1 MNYIYILG
9 HKELFPSV
17 FGITHRQFELILP
30 KFSHALRI
38 AEHKKAYEK
47 KRQREIGGGRKP
59 TLKTD
64 RQKLFFI
71 LFYYKTYPAFRFAQ
85 VLFEFEKS
93 NIQYWKEFLETVLFA
108 ALGYQLE
115 LPQRQINSMAGLIS
129 ICPALREFIVDAT
142 ERPVR
147 RPKNPKDQTKYC
159 SGKKKRHTVKN
170 QITIHP
176 KNKRIL
182 SVSLT
187 VEGKLHDKKL
197 FEKDPA
203 IYRIPPKA
211 KGLGD
216 LGYEGARKINPF
228 ISFATPFKKAGGKE
242 LTISQKT
249 TNKALSSA
257 RVKAEHVF
265 AYMKHF
271 NILSHTFR
279 NRIPKADQ
287 SFLNIA
293 CLYNFTKNLQIDY
306 FKER

>member
-1 MNYIYILG
+1 MNYIYLLN

-17 FGITHRQFELILP
+17 IGVTHRQFELLLP
-30 KFSHALRI
+30 KFSYALRI

-47 KRQREIGGGRKP
+47 KRQREVGGGRKP

-71 LFYYKTYPAFRFAQ
+71 LFYYKVYPTFRFNQAI
-85 VLFEFEKS
+85 FEFDKR
-93 NIQYWKEFLETVLFA
+93 NTQIWKEFLEPVLFE
-108 ALGYQLE
+108 ALGHELE
-115 LPQRQINSMAGLIS
+115 LPERKINSMVGLIT
-129 ICPALREFIVDAT
+129 ICPDLKQFIVDAA

-147 RPKNPKDQTKYC
+147 RPKDPKDQTKYY

-170 QITIHP
+170 QITISP
-176 KNKRIL
+176 KSKRIL

-197 FEKDPA
+197 FEKDPTVLRA
-203 IYRIPPKA
+203 PPKA

-216 LGYEGARKINPF
+216 LGYEGVRETNPL
-228 ISFATPFKKAGGKE
+228 ISFITPFKKPRGKE
-242 LTISQKT
+242 LSETQKI
-249 TNKALSSA
+249 TNKTLSSV
-257 RVKAEHVF
+257 RVSVEHVL

-287 SFLNIA
+287 PFVNIA
-293 CLYNFTKNLQIDY
+293 CLYNFTRSY
-306 FKER
+306 R

>member
-1 MNYIYILG
+1 MNYIYILK

-17 FGITHRQFELILP
+17 IGITYKQFELILP
-30 KFSHALRI
+30 KFSYALRI

-47 KRQREIGGGRKP
+47 KRQREVGGGRKP

-71 LFYYKTYPAFRFAQ
+71 LFYYKVYPTFRFAQ
-85 VLFEFEKS
+85 TVFEFDKR
-93 NIQYWKEFLETVLFA
+93 NIQYWKEFLEPVLFE
-108 ALGYQLE
+108 ALGYELE
-115 LPQRQINSMAGLIS
+115 LPERKINSMAGLIN
-129 ICPALREFIVDAT
+129 ICPALNQFIVDAT

-147 RPKNPKDQTKYC
+147 RPKDPKDQTKYY
-159 SGKKKRHTVKN
+159 SGKKKRHMVKN

-176 KNKRIL
+176 KSRRIL

-197 FEKDPA
+197 FERDPTVL
-203 IYRIPPKA
+203 RVPPKA

-216 LGYEGARKINPF
+216 LGYEGAREVNPF
-228 ISFATPFKKAGGKE
+228 ISFVTPFKKPRGKE
-242 LTISQKT
+242 LSLSQKT
-249 TNKALSSA
+249 TNKALSSV
-257 RVKAEHVF
+257 RVRVEHVL

-279 NRIPKADQ
+279 NRIPKADK

-293 CLYNFTKNLQIDY
+293 CLYNFTRTY
-306 FKER
+306 R

>member
-1 MNYIYILG
+1 MNYIYILK

-17 FGITHRQFELILP
+17 IGITYKQFESVLP
-30 KFSHALRI
+30 KFSYALRI

-47 KRQREIGGGRKP
+47 KRQREVGGGRKP
-59 TLKTD
+59 TLATD

-71 LFYYKTYPAFRFAQ
+71 LFYYKVYPTFRFAQ
-85 VLFEFEKS
+85 TIFEFDKR
-93 NIQYWKEFLETVLFA
+93 NIQCWKEFLEPVLFA
-108 ALGYQLE
+108 ALGYELE
-115 LPQRQINSMAGLIS
+115 LPETRVNGLTGLLTV
-129 ICPALREFIVDAT
+129 CPALSQFIVDAT

-147 RPKNPKDQTKYC
+147 RPKDPKGQTKYY

-176 KNKRIL
+176 KSKRIL

-197 FEKDPA
+197 FERDPTVL
-203 IYRIPPKA
+203 RVPPKA

-216 LGYEGARKINPF
+216 SGYEGARGVNPF
-228 ISFATPFKKAGGKE
+228 ISFVTPFKKPRGKE
-242 LTISQKT
+242 LSLSQKT
-249 TNKALSSA
+249 TNKTLSSV
-257 RVKAEHVF
+257 RVRVEHVL

-293 CLYNFTKNLQIDY
+293 CLYNFTRTY
-306 FKER
+306 R

>member
-1 MNYIYILG
+1 MNYIYLLN

-17 FGITHRQFELILP
+17 IGVTHRQFELILP

-38 AEHKKAYEK
+38 AENKKAYEK

-59 TLKTD
+59 ILATD

-71 LFYYKTYPAFRFAQ
+71 LFYYKTYPTFRFAQ
-85 VLFEFEKS
+85 AIFEFEKS
-93 NIQYWKEFLETVLFA
+93 NIQHWKEFLEPILFE
-108 ALGYQLE
+108 ALGYELE
-115 LPQRQINSMAGLIS
+115 LPERQMNSVAGLVS
-129 ICPALREFIVDAT
+129 ICPDLEQFIVDAS

-147 RPKNPKDQTKYC
+147 RPKDPYSQTKYY

-176 KNKRIL
+176 QSKRIL

-197 FEKDPA
+197 FEKDPVVWRA
-203 IYRIPPKA
+203 PPKA

-216 LGYEGARKINPF
+216 LGYEGAREVNPF
-228 ISFATPFKKAGGKE
+228 ISFVTPFKKPKGKE
-242 LTISQKT
+242 LSASQKT
-249 TNKALSSA
+249 TNKTLSSV
-257 RVKAEHVF
+257 RVSIEHVF
-265 AYMKHF
+265 SYMKHF

-279 NRIPKADQ
+279 SRIPKADLP
-287 SFLNIA
+287 FVNIA
-293 CLYNFTKNLQIDY
+293 CLYNFT
-306 FKER
+306 RTHR